1 MRPGW
6 PEPNVLLIDNIGM
19 LSKLYR
25 YATVAYV
32 GGGFGDDG
40 VHNVLEAAVY
50 GKPVVYGPVIEKYIE
65 AVELTDSGGGIVI
78 DSALEAEKVFDR
90 LLNDPHEREET
101 GKASREYVHSRKGA
115 TGKIIRFIQ
124 ENRLLTS

>member
-1 MRPGW
+1 
-6 PEPNVLLIDNIGM
+6 VLLIDNIGM

-25 YATVAYV
+25 YASVAYV

-50 GKPVVYGPVIEKYIE
+50 GKPVVFGPVIEKYTE
-65 AVELTDSGGGIVI
+65 AVELTESGGGIVI
-78 DSALEAEKVFDR
+78 DSAVEAEKVFDR
-90 LLNDPHEREET
+90 LLRDAEEREEM
-101 GKASREYVHSRKGA
+101 GRASREYVHSRKGA
-115 TGKIIRFIQ
+115 TATVIRFIQ